1 MDLDAQLIVADTCHC
16 RADVSYNPAGREST
30 VSWRKVRKFLQKQGY
45 IVSDGDVK
53 GESRKE
59 EGKRG
64 SEDEGEVGVGAGDRG
79 GDPQPC
85 WLR

>member
-1 MDLDAQLIVADTCHC
+1 M
-16 RADVSYNPAGREST
+16 SN
-30 VSWRKVRKFLQKQGY
+30 
-45 IVSDGDVK
+45 GDVR
-53 GESRKE
+53 GERRKE
-59 EGKRG
+59 EGKQG